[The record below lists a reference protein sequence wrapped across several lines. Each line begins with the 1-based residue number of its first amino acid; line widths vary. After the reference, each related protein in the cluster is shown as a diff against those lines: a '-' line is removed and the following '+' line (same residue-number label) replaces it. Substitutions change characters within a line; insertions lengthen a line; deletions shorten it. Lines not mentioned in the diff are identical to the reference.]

1 MKLRILILQD
11 SETDAELIKLVLRE
25 ANISFI
31 SKQVKTREEFIREL
45 HDFTPDLILS
55 DYYLPSFV
63 GLEALAIVKEESPDV
78 PFILVTG
85 ALGEEHTVEILK
97 KGAADYVLKDHL
109 SRLPPVIL
117 RSLREAQEKK
127 ACKLAE
133 EDMRKAARQWRATF
147 DSINNGICLLDHER
161 RILRCNIAMQK
172 IIGKPFSE
180 IIGHKIWTLLEC
192 VQEPQKNCPVKQIR
206 KTKGRRISECFLNNR
221 WFSISIDPIIGMP
234 SELSGA
240 VYIMTDIT
248 KSLFKKDMMN
258 EIKN

>member
-11 SETDAELIKLVLRE
+11 VATDAELIKLALRE
-25 ANISFI
+25 ANISFL

-45 HDFTPDLILS
+45 HDFTPDIILS

-63 GLEALAIVKEESPDV
+63 GLEALAIVKEESPNV

-85 ALGEEHTVEILK
+85 ALGEEHAVEILK

-117 RSLREAQEKK
+117 RALREAQEKK
-127 ACKLAE
+127 TCKQAE

-192 VQEPQKNCPVKQIR
+192 VQEPQKNCPAKQIR
-206 KTKGRRISECFLNNR
+206 RTKGRKTSECFLNNR
-221 WFSISIDPIIGMP
+221 WFSITIDPIIGMP

-240 VYIMTDIT
+240 VYIMTDI
-248 KSLFKKDMMN
+248 LYD
-258 EIKN
+258 IKTMDG